1 MGATA
6 MLSLTHIHRYA
17 AVLAVTTLALGCGS
31 KGTQVTRIDPETTID
46 LSGFWNDTD
55 SRMVADEMIED
66 AAAFPW
72 GRRFMQ
78 ANNGDLPTVI
88 FGSVRNLTTEHIA
101 VNTFLR
107 DMEAAFLRSGLAR
120 VVADRDQRDQVRE
133 ERQDQQDNASAA
145 TRARMRNELGADFI
159 VVGEITSIED
169 IEGGREVIYYQVDL
183 NLTDLESNERV
194 WIGQKRIKKF
204 VERSR
209 TRR

>member
-1 MGATA
+1 

-31 KGTQVTRIDPETTID
+31 KATQVTRIDPETTID

-55 SRMVADEMIED
+55 SRMVANEMIDD
-66 AAAFPW
+66 AASFPW
-72 GRRFMQ
+72 ARRFMQ
-78 ANNGDLPTVI
+78 ANGGKLPAVI
-88 FGSVRNLTTEHIA
+88 FGSVRNRTTEHIA

-107 DMEAAFLRSGLAR
+107 DMEAAFLRSGIAR
-120 VVADRDQRDQVRE
+120 VVADRDQRGQVRE
-133 ERQDQQDNASAA
+133 EREDQQQNASAE

-169 IEGGREVIYYQVDL
+169 IEGGQEVIYYQVDL
-183 NLTDLESNERV
+183 NLTDLESSERV
-194 WIGQKRIKKF
+194 WIGQTRIKKF

>member
-1 MGATA
+1 
-6 MLSLTHIHRYA
+6 MLSPLHRNRYV
-17 AVLAVTTLALGCGS
+17 AVLAVALVAVACGS
-31 KGTQVTRIDPETTID
+31 KATRVTRIDPETTID

-55 SRMVADEMIED
+55 SRMVADEMIND
-66 AAAFPW
+66 AASFPW
-72 GRRFMQ
+72 ARRFMQ
-78 ANNGDLPTVI
+78 ANGGKLPVVI
-88 FGSVRNLTTEHIA
+88 FGSVRNRTTEHIA

-120 VVADRDQRDQVRE
+120 VVADRDQREQVRE
-133 ERQDQQDNASAA
+133 EREDQQQKASAE
-145 TRARMRNELGADFI
+145 TRARMRKELGADFI

-169 IEGGREVIYYQVDL
+169 VDGGREVIYYQVDL

>member
-1 MGATA
+1 
-6 MLSLTHIHRYA
+6 MLSPLHRNRYV
-17 AVLAVTTLALGCGS
+17 AVLAMALVAVACSS
-31 KGTQVTRIDPETTID
+31 KATRVTRIDPETTID

-55 SRMVADEMIED
+55 SRMVADEMIND
-66 AAAFPW
+66 AASFPW
-72 GRRFMQ
+72 ARRFMQ
-78 ANNGDLPTVI
+78 ANGGKLPVVI
-88 FGSVRNLTTEHIA
+88 FGSVRNRTTEHIA

-120 VVADRDQRDQVRE
+120 VVADRDQREQVRE
-133 ERQDQQDNASAA
+133 EREDQQQKASVE
-145 TRARMRNELGADFI
+145 TRARMRKELGADFI

-169 IEGGREVIYYQVDL
+169 VDGGREVIYYQVDL

>member
-1 MGATA
+1 
-6 MLSLTHIHRYA
+6 MLSPLHRNRYV
-17 AVLAVTTLALGCGS
+17 AVLAVALVAVACGS
-31 KGTQVTRIDPETTID
+31 KATRVTRIDPETTID

-55 SRMVADEMIED
+55 SRMVADEMIND
-66 AAAFPW
+66 AASFPW
-72 GRRFMQ
+72 ARRFMQ
-78 ANNGDLPTVI
+78 ANGGKLPAVI
-88 FGSVRNLTTEHIA
+88 FGSVRNRTTEHIA

-120 VVADRDQRDQVRE
+120 VVADRDQREQVRE
-133 ERQDQQDNASAA
+133 EREDQQQNASTE

-169 IEGGREVIYYQVDL
+169 VDGGREVIYYQVDL

>member
-1 MGATA
+1 
-6 MLSLTHIHRYA
+6 MLSPLHRNRYV
-17 AVLAVTTLALGCGS
+17 AVLAVALVAVACGS
-31 KGTQVTRIDPETTID
+31 KATRVTRIDPETTID

-55 SRMVADEMIED
+55 SRMVADEMIND
-66 AAAFPW
+66 AASFPW
-72 GRRFMQ
+72 ARRFMQ
-78 ANNGDLPTVI
+78 ANGGKLPAVI
-88 FGSVRNLTTEHIA
+88 FGSVRNRTTEHIA

-120 VVADRDQRDQVRE
+120 VVADRDQREQVRE
-133 ERQDQQDNASAA
+133 EREDQQQNASAE
-145 TRARMRNELGADFI
+145 TRTRMRNELGADFI

-169 IEGGREVIYYQVDL
+169 VDGGREVIYYQVDL

>member
-1 MGATA
+1 
-6 MLSLTHIHRYA
+6 MLSPLHRNRYV
-17 AVLAVTTLALGCGS
+17 AVLAVALVAVACGS
-31 KGTQVTRIDPETTID
+31 KATRVTRIDPETTID

-55 SRMVADEMIED
+55 SRMVADEIIND
-66 AAAFPW
+66 AASFPW
-72 GRRFMQ
+72 ARRFMQ
-78 ANNGDLPTVI
+78 ANGGKLPVVI
-88 FGSVRNLTTEHIA
+88 FGSVRNRTTEHIA

-120 VVADRDQRDQVRE
+120 VVADRDQREQVRE
-133 ERQDQQDNASAA
+133 EREDQQQKASAE
-145 TRARMRNELGADFI
+145 TRARMRKELGADFI

-169 IEGGREVIYYQVDL
+169 VDGGREVIYYQVDL

>member
-1 MGATA
+1 MGVAT
-6 MLSLTHIHRYA
+6 MLSPLHGNRYL
-17 AVLAVTTLALGCGS
+17 AVLAVALVAVACGS
-31 KGTQVTRIDPETTID
+31 KATRVTRIDPETTID

-55 SRMVADEMIED
+55 SRMVADEMIND
-66 AAAFPW
+66 AASFPW
-72 GRRFMQ
+72 SRQFMQ
-78 ANNGDLPTVI
+78 ANGGKLPAVI
-88 FGSVRNLTTEHIA
+88 FGSVRNRTTEHIA
-101 VNTFLR
+101 VNTFMR

-120 VVADRDQRDQVRE
+120 VVADRDQREQVRE
-133 ERQDQQDNASAA
+133 EREDQQQNASAE

>member
-1 MGATA
+1 
-6 MLSLTHIHRYA
+6 MLSPLHRHRYA
-17 AVLAVTTLALGCGS
+17 TALVVALVAAACGS
-31 KGTQVTRIDPETTID
+31 KATRVTRIDPETTID

-55 SRMVADEMIED
+55 SRMVADEMIDD
-66 AAAFPW
+66 AASFPW
-72 GRRFMQ
+72 ARRFMQ
-78 ANNGDLPTVI
+78 ANGGELPAVI
-88 FGSVRNLTTEHIA
+88 FGSVRNRTTEHIA
-101 VNTFLR
+101 VNTFMR
-107 DMEAAFLRSGLAR
+107 DMEAAFLRSGMAR
-120 VVADRDQRDQVRE
+120 VVADRDQREQVRD
-133 ERQDQQDNASAA
+133 EREDQQQNASAE

-169 IEGGREVIYYQVDL
+169 VEGGREVIYYQVDL

>member
-1 MGATA
+1 
-6 MLSLTHIHRYA
+6 MLSPLHGSRYL
-17 AVLAVTTLALGCGS
+17 AVLAVALVAVACGS
-31 KGTQVTRIDPETTID
+31 KATRVTRIDPETTID

-55 SRMVADEMIED
+55 SRMVADEMIND
-66 AAAFPW
+66 AASFPW
-72 GRRFMQ
+72 SRQFMQ
-78 ANNGDLPTVI
+78 ANGGKLPAVI
-88 FGSVRNLTTEHIA
+88 FGSVRNRTTEHIA
-101 VNTFLR
+101 VNTFMR

-120 VVADRDQRDQVRE
+120 VVADRDQREQVRE
-133 ERQDQQDNASAA
+133 EREDQQQNASAE
-145 TRARMRNELGADFI
+145 TRALMRNELGADFI

>member
-1 MGATA
+1 MGVAT
-6 MLSLTHIHRYA
+6 MLSPLHGSRYL
-17 AVLAVTTLALGCGS
+17 AVLAVALVAVACGS
-31 KGTQVTRIDPETTID
+31 KATRVTRIDPETTID

-55 SRMVADEMIED
+55 SRMVADEMIND
-66 AAAFPW
+66 AASFPW
-72 GRRFMQ
+72 SRQFMQ
-78 ANNGDLPTVI
+78 ANGGKLPAVI
-88 FGSVRNLTTEHIA
+88 FGSVRNRTTEHIA
-101 VNTFLR
+101 VNTFMR

-120 VVADRDQRDQVRE
+120 VVADRDQREQVRE
-133 ERQDQQDNASAA
+133 EREDQQQNASAE
-145 TRARMRNELGADFI
+145 TRALMRNELGADFI

>member
-1 MGATA
+1 
-6 MLSLTHIHRYA
+6 MLSPLHRNRYV
-17 AVLAVTTLALGCGS
+17 AVLAVALVAVACGS
-31 KGTQVTRIDPETTID
+31 KATRVTRIDPETTID

-55 SRMVADEMIED
+55 SRMVADEMIND
-66 AAAFPW
+66 AASFPW
-72 GRRFMQ
+72 ARRFMQ
-78 ANNGDLPTVI
+78 ANGGKLPVVI
-88 FGSVRNLTTEHIA
+88 FGSVRNRTTEHIA

-120 VVADRDQRDQVRE
+120 VVADRDQREQGRE
-133 ERQDQQDNASAA
+133 EREDQQQKASVE
-145 TRARMRNELGADFI
+145 TRARMRKELGADFI

-169 IEGGREVIYYQVDL
+169 VDGGREVIYYQVDL

>member
-1 MGATA
+1 
-6 MLSLTHIHRYA
+6 MLSPLHRNRYV
-17 AVLAVTTLALGCGS
+17 AVLAVALVAVACGS
-31 KGTQVTRIDPETTID
+31 KATRVTRIDPETTID

-55 SRMVADEMIED
+55 SRMVADEMIND
-66 AAAFPW
+66 AASFPW
-72 GRRFMQ
+72 ARRFMQ
-78 ANNGDLPTVI
+78 ANGGELPAVI
-88 FGSVRNLTTEHIA
+88 FGSVRNRTTEHIA

-120 VVADRDQRDQVRE
+120 VVADRDQREQVRE
-133 ERQDQQDNASAA
+133 EREDQQQNASAE
-145 TRARMRNELGADFI
+145 TRTRMRNELGADFI

-169 IEGGREVIYYQVDL
+169 VEGGREVIYYQVDL

>member
-1 MGATA
+1 
-6 MLSLTHIHRYA
+6 MLSPLHRNRYV
-17 AVLAVTTLALGCGS
+17 AVLAVALVAVACGS
-31 KGTQVTRIDPETTID
+31 KATRVTRIDPETTID

-55 SRMVADEMIED
+55 SRMVADEMIND
-66 AAAFPW
+66 AASFPW
-72 GRRFMQ
+72 ARRFMQ
-78 ANNGDLPTVI
+78 ANGGKLPAVI
-88 FGSVRNLTTEHIA
+88 FGSVRNRTTEHIA

-120 VVADRDQRDQVRE
+120 VVADRDQREQVRE
-133 ERQDQQDNASAA
+133 EREDQQQKASAE
-145 TRARMRNELGADFI
+145 TRARMRKELGADFI

-169 IEGGREVIYYQVDL
+169 VDGGREVIYYQVDL

>member
-1 MGATA
+1 MLSPLYKSRYATA
-6 MLSLTHIHRYA
+6 
-17 AVLAVTTLALGCGS
+17 LAVALVAAACGS
-31 KGTQVTRIDPETTID
+31 RATQVTRIDPETTID

-55 SRMVADEMIED
+55 SRMVADEMIDD
-66 AAAFPW
+66 AASFPW
-72 GRRFMQ
+72 ARRFMQ
-78 ANNGDLPTVI
+78 ANAGELPAVI
-88 FGSVRNLTTEHIA
+88 FGSVRNRTTEHIA
-101 VNTFLR
+101 VNTFMR

-120 VVADRDQRDQVRE
+120 VVADRDQREQVRD
-133 ERQDQQDNASAA
+133 EREDQQQNASAE
-145 TRARMRNELGADFI
+145 TRTRMRNELGADFI

-169 IEGGREVIYYQVDL
+169 VDCGREVIYYQVDL

>member
-1 MGATA
+1 
-6 MLSLTHIHRYA
+6 
-17 AVLAVTTLALGCGS
+17 
-31 KGTQVTRIDPETTID
+31 
-46 LSGFWNDTD
+46 
-55 SRMVADEMIED
+55 
-66 AAAFPW
+66 
-72 GRRFMQ
+72 MQ
-78 ANNGDLPTVI
+78 TNNGDMPAVI

-133 ERQDQQDNASAA
+133 ERQDQQENASAA

>member
-1 MGATA
+1 
-6 MLSLTHIHRYA
+6 MLSPLHGNRYL
-17 AVLAVTTLALGCGS
+17 AVLAVALVAVACGS
-31 KGTQVTRIDPETTID
+31 KATRVTRIDPETTID

-55 SRMVADEMIED
+55 SRMVADEMIND
-66 AAAFPW
+66 AASFPW
-72 GRRFMQ
+72 SRQFMQ
-78 ANNGDLPTVI
+78 ANGGKLPAVI
-88 FGSVRNLTTEHIA
+88 FGSVRNRTTEHIA
-101 VNTFLR
+101 VNTFMR

-120 VVADRDQRDQVRE
+120 VVADRDQREQVRE
-133 ERQDQQDNASAA
+133 EREDQQQNASAE